1 MNTTYKGIGQNNLY
15 PIRDND
21 VIAIYHE
28 TEYKEQDI
36 DSERAAPL
44 KKVREGTRNLLIY
57 QV

>member
-1 MNTTYKGIGQNNLY
+1 MYTYIGQNNLY

-21 VIAIYHE
+21 AIVIYHE

-36 DSERAAPL
+36 DSERAVPL
-44 KKVREGTRNLLIY
+44 KEVREGTRNLLIY